1 MQRLARSGLFKPRQF
16 SSRPMSSY
24 PTSIRPSQD
33 EVRNR
38 QLTPQNLE
46 IAIRSLYHDGL
57 VVVEDAIPH
66 DALHHLN
73 AQMVQ
78 DAHSL
83 QSKKENSPY
92 NYNPGNIQQ
101 DPPPVREYFDT
112 NIFLSRYTIPTT
124 TPSDNIRPLRHTN
137 HHDCTRPPA
146 QMDLLLGKFSDAT
159 NRRTS
164 PNVAARAFRC

>member
-1 MQRLARSGLFKPRQF
+1 MQRLARSELFKPRRF

-24 PTSIRPSQD
+24 PTNIRPSQD
-33 EVRNR
+33 EVRNK

-66 DALHHLN
+66 DSLDRLN
-73 AQMVQ
+73 TKMVQ
-78 DAHSL
+78 DARFL

-101 DPPPVREYFDT
+101 DPPPAREYFDT
-112 NIFLSRYTIPTT
+112 NIFLSRCSVRHPTM
-124 TPSDNIRPLRHTN
+124 TPSNSIQTP
-137 HHDCTRPPA
+137 
-146 QMDLLLGKFSDAT
+146 
-159 NRRTS
+159 S
-164 PNVAARAFRC
+164 PHKSPRLH